1 MAFEKINKIYKKV
14 NGTYGLVRDFM
25 TKKVFL
31 GGTCN
36 KSNWRDSFKEELNCL
51 YFDPVVEDWTP
62 ADSLKEEREKLA
74 SNIHL
79 YVLTP
84 EGNNFYSI
92 AEVIASATNKEKITV
107 LVLLY
112 DYNGMAWNA
121 DDRRSMNAVMRLAE
135 SYGAKGFTNLSTAIN
150 FINNL

>member
-1 MAFEKINKIYKKV
+1 MPIEKV
-14 NGTYGLVRDFM
+14 NKVFVKRNGAYELTHDF
-25 TKKVFL
+25 TNKKVFL

-62 ADSLKEEREKLA
+62 ADRVKEEREKLT

-84 EGNNFYSI
+84 ESNNFYSI
-92 AEVIASATNKEKITV
+92 AELIASATNKEKKTV

-112 DYNGMAWNA
+112 SFNGMSWDTN
-121 DDRRSMNAVMRLAE
+121 DSRSMHAVSKLAE
-135 SYGAKGFTNLSTAIN
+135 SYGAYSFTNLSSAIN
-150 FINNL
+150 LINNL